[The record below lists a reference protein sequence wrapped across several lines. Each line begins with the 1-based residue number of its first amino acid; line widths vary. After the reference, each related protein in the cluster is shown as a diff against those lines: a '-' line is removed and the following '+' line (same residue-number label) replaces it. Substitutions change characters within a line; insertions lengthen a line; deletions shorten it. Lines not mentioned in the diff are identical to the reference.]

1 MWRSN
6 DLQDIILVEPV
17 ELSMQPH
24 SIIAENSS
32 IARKKKSHVE
42 KSGKIPIK
50 GTGLVAWQKIRIV
63 IALLNQ

>member
-1 MWRSN
+1 
-6 DLQDIILVEPV
+6 
-17 ELSMQPH
+17 MQPH